1 VHAKDGYF
9 VIYTGELSTPVAGL
23 APYPRVPR
31 FANPTPVEHP
41 YFPKN
46 ADKVNPTR
54 IQTVFGVFTGFTAEF
69 LPCGAQPSPTTVPVT
84 PTTAPVT
91 PTTAPVTPTTAPGGG
106 GSGGGCNV
114 GLAPLALV
122 LLAPLA
128 LFLKK

>member
-1 VHAKDGYF
+1 
-9 VIYTGELSTPVAGL
+9 VIYTGALSTPVAGL
-23 APYPRVPR
+23 TPYPTVDPI
-31 FANPTPVEHP
+31 ADPTPVEHP

-46 ADKVNPTR
+46 VDKDADKVNPTR
-54 IQTVFGVFTGFTAEF
+54 IQTVFGAFTGFTAES
-69 LPCGAQPSPTTVPVT
+69 LPCGDEPTPTPSVT
-84 PTTAPVT
+84 PE
-91 PTTAPVTPTTAPGGG
+91 PTTAPGGS